1 MKILYAALSVICF
14 LLFSQTA
21 VAQLTIKGKITDKS
35 NKPIPGATI
44 KLIEKGI
51 INIADQDGVFEF
63 PDLSPGIYNFATSY
77 IGYDSRNTRFNLQTG
92 KTQFNIVLQD
102 KDNQLQGIEITGRR
116 EHTYKNTSSFS
127 GTRTETPIKLVP
139 QAISYVTKEV
149 ILDRQGF
156 KNNEVIKNISGV
168 NQSSYNNNGFVVRG
182 FATSNRLINGL
193 RMGSSGW
200 NQSSLPNMERI
211 EVIKG
216 PASALYAN
224 TSPGGTINSVTKK
237 PLDESRKSVNF
248 TTGSYNTYRLTSDF
262 TGPMNE
268 SKTLLYRLNLA
279 YQNAGSFRLLQEAQ
293 DIVVAPSI
301 SFLPDAKTLVN
312 FDIVYSATNGKL
324 DRGQPIFG
332 AAAGTQLNSTPLSF
346 AIGKQSD
353 YQKEVHLYSTLS
365 MQRKITDQLSF
376 NAAYMKYMYN
386 ENLME
391 HRTSNRYG
399 TDADGKSIPTL
410 MEMQTIRRVT
420 RNYTDNLNLYMASTI
435 QTGPL
440 EHKVLLGYDL
450 ISYLSPVGNSNY
462 NASGFRN
469 AEGTGVVMKNGRPAA
484 YDTKNKSLY
493 LIKDNIPVPNVPY
506 FDLQNPNYS
515 ITDISNYYNIS
526 TATAPNKYKVNG
538 FYIQE
543 QIKWGKFNALIAL
556 RQEYYQDLPDYQSP
570 KERKIKQH
578 ALLPR
583 FGLVYT
589 PIEPVSL
596 YATYTEGYQPQAAAT
611 IGAPEIYGGPFDP
624 LISNMIESGAKME
637 LLQKR
642 LVMNVAIYQII
653 QNNVL
658 VNANEPGNAD
668 MLRQIGQQRARGV
681 ELDVYGQINANLSLT
696 ANFAYNKAIVTK
708 STITDE
714 VGESFPNA
722 PVTQGG
728 VWAKYM
734 FTTPCIKGL
743 GFGMGSNFAAKRMA
757 SGDGKLTLPSYVI
770 FDAALY
776 YSIDKFRLSGNL
788 NNVMNTDHWIGGFDY
803 NRLFPGT
810 PRNFLIG
817 IGYTF

>member
-1 MKILYAALSVICF
+1 MKA
-14 LLFSQTA
+14 
-21 VAQLTIKGKITDKS
+21 TDKA
-35 NKPIPGATI
+35 ATTDDDG
-44 KLIEKGI
+44 KYQF
-51 INIADQDGVFEF
+51 INIAAG
-63 PDLSPGIYNFATSY
+63 SY
-77 IGYDSRNTRFNLQTG
+77 TIVITMIGHESQEKKITIAANESLNINIRLRAAESLLQE
-92 KTQFNIVLQD
+92 V
-102 KDNQLQGIEITGRR
+102 EITGRR
-116 EHTYKNTSSFS
+116 EQSYKNSSSFS

-139 QAISYVTKEV
+139 QSISYVTKEV
-149 ILDRQGF
+149 IQDRQGF
-156 KNNEVIKNISGV
+156 KNNDVIKNISGV

-200 NQSSLPNMERI
+200 NQSLLPNMERI

-237 PLDESRKSVNF
+237 PVDENRKSINF
-248 TTGSYNTYRLTSDF
+248 ATGSYSTYRLTSDF

-268 SKTLLYRLNLA
+268 SKTLLYRFNLA
-279 YQNAGSFRLLQEAQ
+279 YQNAGSFRMLQEAQ

-301 SFLPDAKTLVN
+301 SFLPDEKTMVN

-332 AAAGTQLNSTPLSF
+332 AAAGTNLNSTPLSF

-353 YQKEVHLYSTLS
+353 YQKELHLYSTLS
-365 MQRKITDQLSF
+365 MQRKITDRLSL
-376 NAAYMKYMYN
+376 NASYMKYMYN
-386 ENLME
+386 ENLLE

-420 RNYTDNLNLYMASTI
+420 RNYTDNLNLYLNSTWN
-435 QTGPL
+435 TGPL
-440 EHKVLLGYDL
+440 EHKMLVGYDH

-469 AEGTGVVMKNGRPAA
+469 AEGTGIVMNNGRPAA
-484 YDTKNKSLY
+484 YNPKNKAAY
-493 LIKDNIPVPNVPY
+493 LIRDNIPVPNVPY
-506 FDLQNPNYS
+506 FDLQKPDYS
-515 ITDISNYYNIS
+515 ITDISGYYNIS
-526 TATAPNKYKVNG
+526 TPTSPSKYQVNG

-556 RQEYYQDLPDYQSP
+556 SREQYRDLLGYESP
-570 KERKIKQH
+570 SEKKVKQH
-578 ALLPR
+578 VLLPR

-589 PIEPVSL
+589 PIAPVSL
-596 YATYTEGYQPQAAAT
+596 YATYTEGYQPQEAAT
-611 IGAPEIYGGPFDP
+611 VGAPEIYGGPFDP
-624 LISNMIESGAKME
+624 LISNMIEGGIKTD

-642 LVMNVAIYQII
+642 LVMNMAIYQIV

-696 ANFAYNKAIVTK
+696 ANFAYNKALITE
-708 STITDE
+708 STVETE
-714 VGESFPNA
+714 VGEAFPNA

-728 VWAKYM
+728 AWAKYT
-734 FTTPCIKGL
+734 FTNRSVKGL
-743 GFGMGSNFAAKRMA
+743 GFGLGSNFAAKRIA
-757 SGDGKLTLPSYVI
+757 SGDGKLELPSYTI

-776 YSIDKFRLSGNL
+776 YTIDKFRISANL
-788 NNVMNTDHWIGGFDY
+788 NNVLNTDHWIGGFDY
-803 NRLFPGT
+803 NRLFPGA

-817 IGYTF
+817 VGYTF

>member
-1 MKILYAALSVICF
+1 MKILYAALSVVCF
-14 LLFSQTA
+14 TVFSQT
-21 VAQLTIKGKITDKS
+21 VFAQLTIKGKIIDKS

-44 KLIEKGI
+44 KLIEKDI
-51 INIADQDGVFEF
+51 IQVTDQDGRFEF
-63 PDLSPGIYNFATSY
+63 PDLNPGTYNFTTSY
-77 IGYDSRNTRFNLQTG
+77 IGYDNRQTRFNLQKE
-92 KTQFNIVLQD
+92 KTQLNIILQD
-102 KDNQLQGIEITGRR
+102 KDNQLQGVEITGRR

-156 KNNEVIKNISGV
+156 KNSEVIKNISGV

-237 PLDESRKSVNF
+237 PLDENRKSVNF
-248 TTGSYNTYRLTSDF
+248 ATGSYNTYRLTSDF

-324 DRGQPIFG
+324 DRGQAIFG
-332 AAAGTQLNSTPLSF
+332 AAAGTNLNSTPLSF

-376 NAAYMKYMYN
+376 NASYMKYMYN

-399 TDADGKSIPTL
+399 TDADGTAIPTL

-440 EHKVLLGYDL
+440 EHKILFGYDL

-484 YDTKNKSLY
+484 YDPKNKSLY
-493 LIKDNIPVPNVPY
+493 MIENNIPVPNVPY
-506 FDLQNPNYS
+506 FDLQNPDYS
-515 ITDISNYYNIS
+515 ITDISNYYNTS
-526 TATAPNKYKVNG
+526 TATAANKYKVNG

-556 RQEYYQDLPDYQSP
+556 RQEYYQDLPDYQTA
-570 KERKIKQH
+570 KEKKVKQH

-624 LISNMIESGAKME
+624 LISNMIEGGAKME

-642 LVMNVAIYQII
+642 LVMNVAIYQIL

-658 VNANEPGNAD
+658 VNANEPGNTD

-708 STITDE
+708 STVTEE
-714 VGESFPNA
+714 VGKSFPNA

-728 VWAKYM
+728 IWAKYM
-734 FTTPCIKGL
+734 FTNPGIKGL
-743 GFGMGSNFAAKRMA
+743 GFGLGSNFAAKRIA
-757 SGDGKLTLPSYVI
+757 SGAGKLTLPSYVI

-776 YSIDKFRLSGNL
+776 YSVDKFRLSGNL